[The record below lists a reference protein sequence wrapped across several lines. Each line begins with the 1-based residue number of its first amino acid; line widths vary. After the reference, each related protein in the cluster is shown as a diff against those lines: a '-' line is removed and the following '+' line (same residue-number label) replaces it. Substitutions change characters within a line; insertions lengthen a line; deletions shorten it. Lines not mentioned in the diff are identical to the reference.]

1 MKYTDD
7 NRQIMHFRLMEQVNS
22 SWRRLAIGL
31 KFPQHRIATIE
42 EKDDPVYYL
51 LSEWLRGANQ
61 GIDLRPITWES
72 LIASL
77 RDANLQLEAD
87 TLENHLIQIETASS
101 AVSRVGELTTITTRV
116 CIGAILFLGH
126 PYISG
131 MLRQAHNY

>member
-1 MKYTDD
+1 MVYTDD
-7 NRQIMHFRLMEQVNS
+7 DKQIVHFRLMDQVKS
-22 SWRRLAIGL
+22 SWRRLAVGL

-101 AVSRVGELTTITTRV
+101 AVSRVGELTIITMRV

-126 PYISG
+126 PYILG
-131 MLRQAHNY
+131 MLR